1 MTNRTSATRPSRF
14 EWGLIFA
21 FWTLLAILTVGTR
34 LLDPRGGSEGMI
46 DMARA
51 GRVFA
56 GYFLWA
62 IVTPFIFWIAARYVP
77 DRGRL
82 LRTVGVH
89 LCAGLLVAIGV
100 DLATDII
107 RVYLFPPERATD
119 FTPLKAIA
127 RFWFINELVV
137 YSAVLA
143 TGFARVY
150 YLRQQQREEE
160 AAELAQ
166 EAHEL
171 RAQKAELEAQLSAAQ
186 LEALRMQLNPHFL
199 FNTLHAVSTLVGRDP
214 KGVRRM
220 IARLSTLLRYVL
232 EENEKQEVPL
242 RDEIDFLRGYLEI
255 QEVRFQGRLNVDIR
269 VDSDVEPALVPTL
282 ILQPIV
288 ENAIKHGVS
297 EHPDVGKI
305 EVSAHREGDRLI
317 LEVADNGTGVEVASP
332 ELLEKGTGLA
342 NVEARLKG
350 LYGDAH
356 KLAFETANLG
366 GLRVTLT
373 LPYHE
378 EDDLYAPSGDGDL
391 GVETLDTS
399 ESKRTLKTSS
409 P

>member
-1 MTNRTSATRPSRF
+1 MTNWTSAARPGRF

-21 FWTLLAILTVGTR
+21 FWMLLAILTVGTR
-34 LLDPRGGSEGMI
+34 LLDPRAGGEGMI

-62 IVTPFIFWIAARYVP
+62 IVTPFIFWIAARHVP

-89 LCAGLLVAIGV
+89 LCAGLLVAISV
-100 DLATDII
+100 DLATDVI
-107 RVYLFPPERATD
+107 RVYVFPPDRETA
-119 FTPLKAIA
+119 FTPMRAIA

-232 EENEKQEVPL
+232 EENGKQEVPL

-255 QEVRFQGRLNVDIR
+255 QEVRFQGRLNVDIQ
-269 VDSDVEPALVPTL
+269 VDPELEPALVPTL

-297 EHPDVGKI
+297 EHPDVGRI
-305 EVSAHREGDRLI
+305 EVHARRDGDRLI
-317 LEVADNGTGVEVASP
+317 IDVADNGSGVETASP
-332 ELLEKGTGLA
+332 ELLEHGTGLA
-342 NVEARLKG
+342 NVKARLEG
-350 LYGDAH
+350 LYGEAH
-356 KLAFETANLG
+356 RLAFDTADLG
-366 GLRVTLT
+366 GLCVTLV

-378 EDDLYAPSGDGDL
+378 EDDLYAPSADDDIDL
-391 GVETLDTS
+391 ADLETA
-399 ESKRTLKTSS
+399 S
-409 P
+409 PERPL